1 MDIDGF
7 LFVRKKFQLAWLFS
21 ILPCIIRYD
30 VFQFSVVC
38 FLFYRVGFI
47 TMWFENHAKHK

>member
-47 TMWFENHAKHK
+47 TMWFENRAKHK